1 MIITTA
7 SAFDDAI
14 PYPED
19 KKAMS
24 FFENMAELDGIAYLM
39 YAQSRYT
46 LIKRILADCNIST
59 ADLSSTTPLFMS
71 YTAYDNAFESNHSS
85 LTQSFQTHLL
95 KDGSGIIDVP
105 VFAELHMD
113 NILPYLYLTST
124 KRVDFVDT
132 NTYGL
137 HNIYNDWSRK
147 HMHANTMPTSLPLD
161 PTFFKEMPEDD
172 YSALLEVVTEDVIAW
187 YKKNCTTLHIKFIP
201 NADSMSFND
210 EGVMTDKLKEYAIC
224 SFTGHIS
231 VPVPKSVVSYVSQ
244 SKDEVNQLT
253 SLQRYATLLY
263 EDIYTDFDAERVVR
277 TLDSVADATDGVIKN
292 IKLTN
297 DDNIM
302 LNAEGMLEYVPEV
315 NDLKVYS
322 NIKKSVI
329 KKTKEGSEITLDT
342 MARAEPNL
350 PIYTDWRLGYFT
362 FSNTSGVTNQVS
374 LSGGQPANMNHY
386 KNAIATSSSKV
397 LSNFNNA
404 VTDVANYCTK
414 NNIIGPLYDYIEP
427 EEILTLFPE
436 GRREAILT
444 SLKNENLKPT
454 LSNICM
460 VTGFGSGGR
469 SLLDLGST
477 LVTLRVMSK
486 QIMVRYQSD
495 EDFNTSI
502 AESIAEDALTPEY
515 YTRYSVYNVIRRI
528 LKEFVEKADIN
539 DYIKTVG
546 VQRAMRTLPYIIILS
561 KYELSEINDADKA
574 YKATLGVN
582 LPQENYEVK
591 PLHNIKDGVFFLPHQ
606 VRANHHLSNE
616 NPNAVLDVAAGGGKT
631 ALAITDT
638 LRHTAQGRRVAVVCP
653 NYLMR
658 NYVEDATFFTNGL
671 LNVICINTEVY
682 NTYGEQKLGSLIEN
696 APPNTLFVLGL
707 NMFSQG
713 KNVKYNYNGSD
724 ITINQIVEFLRSF
737 TWDVVIMD
745 ESHMLANTGSNRS
758 EHLMRFLGVAKYR
771 RELTGTFINNTCM
784 DAFGQSKYMNSSI
797 LGDEE
802 EFLEQ
807 YAAVYSG
814 SKVIS
819 WKPKAEQEIKQKIA
833 SNIDFVSV
841 RRKEWAAL
849 LPQKRESF
857 HFVDLS
863 EQQQKVYQA
872 ILTDVVDEIMKDPI
886 LKAALDKANED
897 DDSESVAI
905 EAMLKRYLARIE
917 RFLCA
922 CDLDEIGK
930 TLLSGDELI
939 SPKVTKTIELLE
951 EHFKDPELSKG
962 KVLIFTS
969 YRDSA
974 ASIYNNLPPKFKKMA
989 LLYEASRKEELIP
1002 IMKKDPN
1009 VKIVIGVEQSLNTG
1023 HNFQMFSRLIRE
1035 ESIWNPGTLDQ
1046 AESRLNRPDPK
1057 NKGNKR
1063 SYIQMDWICTNRTID
1078 VTKTSRLVS
1087 KILSAA
1093 RFNEGSNPLYANI
1106 PELPVVSMN
1115 LENILQNNDFETS
1128 LSKYLEGYQEYQ
1140 SAINKD
1146 YQIFRET
1153 TQFKE
1158 PVNIPSAGKM
1168 EGTQYIDVP
1177 YIPGMVVPFQKEMG
1191 LTPIEDYALDTGK
1204 PITET
1209 PELRG
1214 RRVHTEFGDGII
1226 NSVSARS
1233 IRVRLDSGSNVSVN
1247 KLTAFL
1253 IPDDLTGSVKD
1264 NIRANLDL
1272 SEPPKP
1278 KEKAPRVKELVVKDV
1293 KRERKMAPADTI
1305 DIQQDGE
1312 VEVYLTN
1319 LNNAVTVM
1327 VDSEDMDITP
1337 QLARKLDLMASGPYY
1352 YCFCRTHKALRLMLE
1367 KLEEKFD
1374 VPQDQL
1380 DKLYELL
1387 ETFETG
1393 RQKLMNLERATKIE
1407 LKQFFLQRCRKVPKG
1422 ELHVFPIIE
1431 DGVFWLAA
1439 FADNQIEARRLPR
1452 LRVPSA
1458 KWELDK
1464 DGFYF
1469 KVFMRKTEARDYVKS
1484 LKDFGLTVSN
1494 MDQVKE
1500 DYANI
1505 KIRK

>member
-1 MIITTA
+1 MTFVTTA
-7 SAFDDAI
+7 SAFDTVVD
-14 PYPED
+14 YPED
-19 KKAMS
+19 KKAEKY
-24 FFENMAELDGIAYLM
+24 FENMTELDGLLFLM
-39 YAQSRYT
+39 FAHSRFT
-46 LIKRILADCNIST
+46 LVSRILKDCGAT
-59 ADLSSTTPLFMS
+59 LDDLNLHNLYLN
-71 YTAYDNAFESNHSS
+71 YTNYDSRFEQNHQS
-85 LTQSFQTHLL
+85 LTRSFQAKVL
-95 KDGSGIIDVP
+95 KDGEGVLDIP
-105 VFAELHMD
+105 VFAHMSLD
-113 NILPYLYLTST
+113 YVLPMAYLNHTMFSQYLDSNIFGLNGVYLRWAYKQVKDKTLPDS
-124 KRVDFVDT
+124 
-132 NTYGL
+132 
-137 HNIYNDWSRK
+137 I
-147 HMHANTMPTSLPLD
+147 PLD
-161 PTFFKEMPEDD
+161 PEFFKRMTPEYFNDM
-172 YSALLEVVTEDVIAW
+172 LEVVSEDQINW
-187 YKKNCTTLHIKFIP
+187 YKANCKELKLKFIVDPSNTDEKGNLLSDP
-201 NADSMSFND
+201 NC
-210 EGVMTDKLKEYAIC
+210 L
-224 SFTGHIS
+224 FTGHIS
-231 VPVPKSVVSYVSQ
+231 VPVPKSVVSYISQGGDEITKVSALHQ
-244 SKDEVNQLT
+244 YGE
-253 SLQRYATLLY
+253 LLF
-263 EDIYTDFDAERVVR
+263 EDIYGDFDAERIVRPLESVVE
-277 TLDSVADATDGVIKN
+277 ATEGVIKEV
-292 IKLTN
+292 KLSN

-302 LNAEGMLEYVPEV
+302 LNTEGTLEYIPEV
-315 NDLKVYS
+315 RDLKKY
-322 NIKKSVI
+322 NELRKSI
-329 KKTKEGSEITLDT
+329 GTKTKDGIEITLDT
-342 MARAEPNL
+342 LAKVETNM
-350 PIYTDWRLGYFT
+350 PIYTDWRLGYFMY
-362 FSNTSGVTNQVS
+362 TSTNGSMARTS
-374 LSGGQPANMNHY
+374 LSGGQPANPNHY
-386 KNAIATSSSKV
+386 KNLISTKSAKV
-397 LSNFNNA
+397 LTNFNNA
-404 VTDVANYCTK
+404 ITDSFSFCKAN
-414 NNIIGPLYDYIEP
+414 NLVEDLLDLIEVD
-427 EEILTLFPE
+427 EILTLFPQS
-436 GRREAILT
+436 RREQILT
-444 SLKNENLKPT
+444 TLKEEKLTVSVINVLMESGINGAT
-454 LSNICM
+454 NIG
-460 VTGFGSGGR
+460 TS
-469 SLLDLGST
+469 SSISKDLGSLLVYIRVLAKSIMAT
-477 LVTLRVMSK
+477 LGDVADIDTC
-486 QIMVRYQSD
+486 D
-495 EDFNTSI
+495 
-502 AESIAEDALTPEY
+502 AESIATEDLCPEY
-515 YTRYSVYNVIRRI
+515 YFRYPVYNVIGRI
-528 LKEFVEKADIN
+528 LTKVAQFN
-539 DYIKTVG
+539 DYDAYIKRVG
-546 VQRAMRTLPYIIILS
+546 VARAMRTIPYIIIGS
-561 KYELSEINDADKA
+561 KYELSEINAFDKE
-574 YKATLGVN
+574 YRATLGLN
-582 LPQENYEVK
+582 LPQDNYEVA

-606 VRANHHLSNE
+606 VRANHHLTQE
-616 NPNAVLDVAAGGGKT
+616 NDNAVLDVAAGGGKT
-631 ALAITDT
+631 ALAITDA

-658 NYVEDATFFTNGL
+658 NYVEDATFFTEGK

-682 NTYGEQKLGSLIEN
+682 NQYGEEKLAEMITD

-713 KNVKYNYNGSD
+713 KNIKFNYAGAD
-724 ITINQIVEFLRSF
+724 VTINQIVEFLRSF

-745 ESHMLANTGSNRS
+745 ESHMLANTSSNRS
-758 EHLMRFLGVAKYR
+758 EHLLRFLGVAKYR

-784 DAFGQSKYMNSSI
+784 DAFGQAKYLNPSI

-863 EQQQKVYQA
+863 EQQYKVYQA
-872 ILTDVVDEIMKDPI
+872 ILTDVVDEIMKDPV

-897 DDSESVAI
+897 DDAESVAI

-930 TLLSGDELI
+930 TLLTGDELI

-1057 NKGNKR
+1057 NKDNKR

-1093 RFNEGSNPLYANI
+1093 RFNEGTNPLYADI

-1115 LENILQNNDFETS
+1115 LQNILQNNDFETS
-1128 LSKYLEGYQEYQ
+1128 LSRYLEGYQEYQ
-1140 SAINKD
+1140 NAVNKD

-1158 PVNIPSAGKM
+1158 PVNIPNAGVMK
-1168 EGTQYIDVP
+1168 GTAYIDVP

-1191 LTPIEDYALDTGK
+1191 LVSLEDYALDKGVV
-1204 PITET
+1204 ITET
-1209 PELRG
+1209 PEIKG
-1214 RRVHTEFGDGII
+1214 HRVHTEFGDGII
-1226 NSVSARS
+1226 SSVSARS
-1233 IRVRLDSGSNVSVN
+1233 IKVRLDHGGSVSVN

-1253 IPDDLTGSVKD
+1253 IPDDLEGSVKD
-1264 NIRANLDL
+1264 NIKSKLGLA
-1272 SEPPKP
+1272 EAPK
-1278 KEKAPRVKELVVKDV
+1278 KIKQLKTVEVVEKDV
-1293 KRERKMAPADTI
+1293 KRKRSNQPADTT
-1305 DIQQDGE
+1305 DIQLDGE
-1312 VEVYLTN
+1312 VEVYLSN

-1327 VDSEDMDITP
+1327 IDSEDMDITP
-1337 QLARKLDLMASGPYY
+1337 KVAQQLDLMASGPYY

-1374 VPQDQL
+1374 IPQDQL

-1393 RQKLMNLERATKIE
+1393 RQKLMNLERASKIE
-1407 LKQFFLQRCRKVPKG
+1407 LKQFFLQRRRKVPKG

-1469 KVFMRKTEARDYVKS
+1469 KVFMRKSEARDYVKS
-1484 LKDFGLTVSN
+1484 LADHGLTVSN